1 MMWREARM
9 NEPVKRSPLLEIDSV
24 TLGYRGA
31 SVVND
36 VSLNVDGGEVVCL
49 LGPNGAGKTTTLS
62 AVSGLV
68 PPRNGDIRYEG
79 QSVLGHRPDQISRA
93 GLIQVPEDRAL
104 FRSLTVKENLAVA
117 SPDQQAHEEV
127 LNFFPQLRPILG
139 RRAAVLSG
147 GEQQMLTLAR
157 ALILRPRML
166 VVDEMSLGLA
176 PIVVSRLLPI
186 LRQVVDTTGCGLLLV
201 EQHVHLALEIADR
214 AYVMVRGQVINEGS
228 AAEIGSQ
235 LDEIRGQYLGQGV
248 S

>member
-1 MMWREARM
+1 M
-9 NEPVKRSPLLEIDSV
+9 LEIDSV